1 MPTTHR
7 ILRVLNAF
15 TPERTE
21 ISPEWLMAELG
32 ASRASIY
39 RDLQQLSRV
48 GLIERVSER
57 GYSLGPKIVE
67 LDRQI
72 RQSDPL
78 LRAAADIAEQLAHT
92 TGGTVL
98 ICRLHDDKVLCI
110 QDTSGQHAP
119 SAVSYERGKA
129 MPLHRGATSK
139 IILAHLPPK
148 KVAELYAKDHAAL
161 QAAGLADSLDDLNAL
176 LKAWRSEGSV
186 TTVAEIDPH
195 NVGCAVA
202 LLHGKRVL
210 GSLSVVLPASA
221 LTPEQQARNLRELHS
236 AARRIEARMA
246 SSGQRKISSS
256 PTTLP

>member
-1 MPTTHR
+1 MPSTHR

-15 TPERTE
+15 TPQRPE
-21 ISPEWLMAELG
+21 ISPEWLMADLG

-72 RQSDPL
+72 RHSDPL
-78 LRAAADIAEQLAHT
+78 LRSAAEIPEQLART
-92 TGGTVL
+92 TGGRVL

-129 MPLHRGATSK
+129 MPLYKGATSK
-139 IILAHLPPK
+139 IILAHLPTK
-148 KVAELYAKDHAAL
+148 KVDELFVKEQAAIR
-161 QAAGLADSLDDLNAL
+161 AAGLAQTLEELNLL
-176 LKAWRSEGSV
+176 LKQWRSEGSV
-186 TTVAEIDPH
+186 TTEAELDPQT
-195 NVGCAVA
+195 VGCAVA
-202 LLHGKRVL
+202 LMQGKRVL
-210 GSLSVVLPASA
+210 GSLSVVLPAQA
-221 LTPEQQARNLRELHS
+221 VNPEKHARDLRELRS
-236 AARRIEARMA
+236 AARRIEARLA
-246 SSGQRKISSS
+246 FDHKKPL
-256 PTTLP
+256 PTATSQP

>member
-1 MPTTHR
+1 MPNTHR

-15 TPERTE
+15 TPERSE

-48 GLIERVSER
+48 GLIERVSDR

-78 LRAAADIAEQLAHT
+78 LRSAAEIPEQLARA

-110 QDTSGQHAP
+110 QDTPGPHAP
-119 SAVSYERGKA
+119 STVSYERGRA
-129 MPLHRGATSK
+129 MPLYRGATSK
-139 IILAHLPPK
+139 IILAHLSAK
-148 KVAELYAKDHAAL
+148 KVTDLFVKEQAAMR
-161 QAAGLADSLDDLNAL
+161 AAGLANSLDELHAL
-176 LKAWRSEGSV
+176 LKQWRSEGSV
-186 TTVAEIDPH
+186 TTEADIDPH
-195 NVGCAVA
+195 TVGSAVA
-202 LLHGKRVL
+202 LLHGKQVL
-210 GSLSVVLPASA
+210 GSLSVVLPNTAI
-221 LTPEQQARNLRELHS
+221 TPEKHIRNLRELRS

-246 SSGQRKISSS
+246 ADHRK
-256 PTTLP
+256 PTTTRP

>member
-1 MPTTHR
+1 MPQTHR
-7 ILRVLNAF
+7 LLRVLNAF

-21 ISPEWLMAELG
+21 ISPDWLMTTLG

-48 GLIERVSER
+48 GLVERVSER

-78 LRAAADIAEQLAHT
+78 LRSAAEIPEQLART

-110 QDTSGQHAP
+110 QDTSGPHAP
-119 SAVSYERGKA
+119 TTVSYARGKA
-129 MPLHRGATSK
+129 MPLYRGATSK

-148 KVAELYAKDHAAL
+148 QVAELFDKDQAAIR
-161 QAAGLADSLDDLNAL
+161 AAGLADSLEALQTL
-176 LKAWRSEGSV
+176 LKQWRHAGSV
-186 TTVAEIDPH
+186 TTEADIDPH
-195 NVGCAVA
+195 TVGSAVA
-202 LLHGKRVL
+202 LMHGKRVL
-210 GSLSVVLPASA
+210 GSLSVVLSTSA
-221 LTPEQQARNLRELHS
+221 ITPEKQARHLRELRS
-236 AARRIEARMA
+236 AARRIEARLA
-246 SSGQRKISSS
+246 SDHRKTPPPTQTS
-256 PTTLP
+256 P

>member
-1 MPTTHR
+1 MPNTHR

-15 TPERTE
+15 TPERPE
-21 ISPEWLMAELG
+21 ISPEWLMTELG

-78 LRAAADIAEQLAHT
+78 LRSAAEIPEQLART
-92 TGGTVL
+92 TGGRVL

-129 MPLHRGATSK
+129 MPLYKGATSK
-139 IILAHLPPK
+139 IILAHLPTK
-148 KVAELYAKDHAAL
+148 KVDELFVKEQAAIRS
-161 QAAGLADSLDDLNAL
+161 AGLAQTSEELHRL
-176 LKAWRSEGSV
+176 LKQWRNEGSV
-186 TTVAEIDPH
+186 TTEAELDPQTI
-195 NVGCAVA
+195 GCAVA
-202 LLHGKRVL
+202 LMQGKRVL
-210 GSLSVVLPASA
+210 GSLSVVLPA
-221 LTPEQQARNLRELHS
+221 QAVSPAKHARDLRELRS
-236 AARRIEARMA
+236 AARRIEARLA
-246 SSGQRKISSS
+246 SDHKKPIFTATS
-256 PTTLP
+256 PA